1 MFVHTY
7 IYQHPEWASTD
18 QSATNLLNLK
28 ASKPSTHQ
36 KLLSDWSIYVTV
48 LHMIRRSKINK
59 RLPEMTPKEMLLDL
73 SANKFKKRKD
83 VVMGHPKGDILLT
96 L

>member
-1 MFVHTY
+1 
-7 IYQHPEWASTD
+7 
-18 QSATNLLNLK
+18 
-28 ASKPSTHQ
+28 
-36 KLLSDWSIYVTV
+36 
-48 LHMIRRSKINK
+48 MIRRSKINK
-59 RLPEMTPKEMLLDL
+59 RLPDMTSKEMLLDL